1 MAISYKNSIQNKVSV
16 ASSVKETAV
25 SPAELALPDTQ
36 ETYTL
41 CTDGRYLIYSEY
53 ADTNYSNIDLSKNI
67 TVDSAQ
73 LNLTQE
79 ENSQYIP
86 FRMPRFWDGIDLM
99 EMMIQIHYVNKD
111 KKEDFVTPVNVAFN
125 EQYIVFGWLINGNVT
140 SVAGE
145 IIFELVARGTNKMG
159 DNYVWKTKPNG
170 KINILA
176 ALSGTGIIQPSTDW
190 YTSFVNTMNSKIQ
203 EAKQYAD
210 EARASA
216 ELVDVDGMKES
227 IKADLEPQMD
237 SKIDA
242 ALTGYYT
249 DAEIDAFV
257 SNLQTDL
264 NSINSLNNLKV
275 DYDNATGELIF
286 QDAAHDNAVLSRIT
300 INSLSNLK
308 VAYSVENGRG
318 FLNFQNGDTLI
329 TKVEI
334 GNVEPSAEWTAA
346 FKVQIANDIKTSVDG
361 VTEKIDAAN
370 QSIHETKDSV
380 NALSKDVTELKPKVE
395 KLTTDISSTSSE
407 TAKLA
412 NEVEVIKTDVS
423 GYGADIQSLNTG
435 LSELEKTIG
444 DIGKVESNTYD
455 ADYADNIFTLYEND
469 EIKRQ
474 FTITG
479 GGGGSTD
486 TSTVTIERVTD
497 SSAIFL
503 MGQPAILEYTFSSV
517 DNAGDD
523 TGNGTAVWKLGNSIV
538 ATSTAVQGK
547 NAFDLTSYL
556 KTGANNIRLT
566 ITDSFG
572 TVASKTWTIT
582 IVEFKMESLFD
593 DALFYSD
600 EVIFRYTPYGDIQKT
615 VHFVLDGKEIAG
627 VTTSV
632 TGRQMTQTIAPQAHG
647 SHLLKVY
654 MTATINGQD
663 VVSDPI
669 QKDIIWVDPDSSIP
683 IIGCSLSSFTAKQYS
698 STTIPYVV
706 YDPLN
711 NPVPISLSVDGE
723 LVSSLSVDR
732 TRHVWSYKSS
742 RIGAQNL
749 TITCGEVKKT
759 ITASIEDI
767 GIEIQ
772 PVTTNLAFD
781 FNPAGRS
788 NNDVNRLW
796 TDGKTSLTVSDNFDW
811 ANGGYQTDED
821 GDTYFCVKAGS
832 TAVIDYPLFA
842 DDAKKT
848 GKNFKLIYKCAN
860 VRDYDAAVLTCLD
873 HGIGLSVNAQASVLT
888 SEQNSIN
895 VPYCE
900 DNYMELE
907 CNILPDSQFTET
919 VKWID
924 GIPTQ
929 VVLYSPGDNFTQ
941 PSPKPITIG
950 SPDCDVWVYRMKS
963 YTMNLTDDEILDNHI
978 ADAKNAEEIIRR
990 HTRNQIIGANG
1001 EIDPDLLAERYPD
1014 LRIIKLSAPRF
1025 TTGKKNEIPAT
1036 TIQHILKG
1044 GRPKDNWTATGS
1056 HKGQGTSSDNYG
1068 EAARNID
1075 IKCSGGFT
1083 FGDGTTGSA
1092 YDMTE
1097 NSVPVAYFNIK
1108 LNVASS
1114 ENANNAVLADEY
1126 NTFNPYLRKSRLS
1139 DSRVRD
1145 TMEFHPCVVFIQ
1157 ETDIDSSAEF
1167 HDGQWHFYGCGDF
1180 GNSKKNSEAMGMD
1193 PENHKEF
1200 IVELGNNTD
1209 LQTRFLSDDLTAET
1223 WDGDN
1228 SFEFRYVNPGCT
1240 EEEIQA
1246 GKDAW
1251 QRALSWV
1258 VNTTPERFV
1267 SEFEE
1272 YFIKDSLLFFYLFTE
1287 RHTMVDNRAK
1297 NVFFHTEDL
1306 IHWDCC
1312 FDYDNDTACGNDNEG
1327 GLTLTYGYEDT
1338 DTIGNKSVFNASDS
1352 KLWCYIRDYMFDDLQ
1367 ALFLRTEGAG
1377 AWSASRFLKKVE
1389 DYQALKPERLVIA
1402 DMRRKYFR
1410 PYEQNGTTSYL
1421 PMMHGDKKHQRRQFE
1436 KYQEKY
1442 IASKYMGAAC
1452 TSDVITIRGY
1462 TPLNWSG
1469 VQPDG
1474 TFRVVPYADTYIVTR
1489 YGSNVVKV
1497 RAKRGDLKIIESP
1510 VHSMNDTE
1518 VYVYNASLMRSI
1530 GELSG
1535 FYAGYTDFGQALKLT
1550 DLLVGS
1556 GVEGYQN
1563 TNMNDFDIG
1572 NNTLLEKLDL
1582 RNLPNLRKTISLA
1595 GCANLTEFLAD
1606 GSGITGVVFASGGKI
1621 QTAHLPAVASLTA
1634 KNLNFL
1640 TDLRLEGYQN
1650 LTTLSIDSSPA
1661 VDGKAILE
1669 KSPHVNRLRLTGITW
1684 ELENTDLLD
1693 RLSSLTGIDEHGY
1706 NVEHSVLSG
1715 TVHVPVMRQK
1725 KLDDYMNLWP
1735 DLEIT
1740 YDTMITQY
1748 AVTFVNDNED
1758 HTVLDVQYVD
1768 KGGNAV
1774 DPVTRDTNP
1783 IPIPTKESTIST
1795 DYTFSGWD
1803 DSFTLIFSDKTII
1816 AVYTESLREY
1826 TVRYISKGLVL
1837 QESKAPYGTTVYYE
1851 GDTPV
1856 YTAEESAYKYN
1867 LFRRWDKSGLV
1878 DGDKDIQAV
1887 YDTCE
1892 YVNGYFDGK
1901 ELSQLSEIELYTLM
1915 KLGLET
1921 DLLDIKDTL
1930 DFKLGIDH
1938 SFADI
1943 EEHEVI
1949 ASDMKFDGSRYYD
1962 TGIPVMDKDRG
1973 FTLAIDFEF
1982 AAGNTSGGTL
1992 AQCFQSDGSNGFR
2005 IWYGTEPRLSWGTD
2019 STRPTNGINREIV
2032 VLRHEAGSNKIT
2044 VYNSNMSGDNVTT
2057 VELTAL
2063 RNPVINSTLVFGCSK
2078 ADDGIYENYA
2088 KGTVHWCKV
2097 WYADLGADMCT
2108 DIARWIHETIPMEL
2122 AKFKGYYLSDTA
2134 SKRASM
2140 TFLAA
2145 NILGVK
2151 KQFTT
2156 KSTNDGGWEKS
2167 SLNTWLNNRLIKA
2180 VSPLWRALIKPVK
2193 VSSSIGM
2200 KSMDTSQSSCHFF
2213 IPSLYE
2219 IDNSAATEPYINETN
2234 AAIPYMVNNESRKR
2248 TKVSSPDVY
2257 ESYWTRSPNATYTNY
2272 IFNVGVEGDT
2282 NGFSYPSYEDGV
2294 LLMFSIGV

>member
-1 MAISYKNSIQNKVSV
+1 MAISFKNSIQNKVSV

-25 SPAELALPDTQ
+25 SPTELALQDTKQ

-53 ADTNYSNIDLSKNI
+53 ADTNYSNIDLSRNI

-111 KKEDFVTPVNVAFN
+111 KKEDFVTPVNVACS
-125 EQYIVFGWLINGNVT
+125 EQSIVFGWLVNGSVT
-140 SVAGE
+140 AVAGE
-145 IIFELVARGTNKMG
+145 IIFELIARGTNAKG

-176 ALSGTGIIQPSTDW
+176 SLSGSGIIEPSTDW

-203 EAKQYAD
+203 EAKLYAD
-210 EARASA
+210 DAKASA
-216 ELVDVDGMKES
+216 ELVDADGIKKS
-227 IKADLEPQMD
+227 IEADLKPQLAD
-237 SKIDA
+237 EISA
-242 ALTGYYT
+242 ALAGYYT
-249 DAEIDAFV
+249 GTEIDELI

-264 NSINSLNNLKV
+264 
-275 DYDNATGELIF
+275 DG
-286 QDAAHDNAVLSRIT
+286 

-308 VAYSVENGRG
+308 VVYSVNNGRG
-318 FLNFQNGDTLI
+318 FLSFLNGDTLI
-329 TKVEI
+329 TEVEI
-334 GNVEPSAEWTAA
+334 GNVDPSAQWTASFRTQLA
-346 FKVQIANDIKTSVDG
+346 KDMDDALAG
-361 VTEKIDAAN
+361 VSEEINLAGQAADEAKGI
-370 QSIHETKDSV
+370 SD
-380 NALSKDVTELKPKVE
+380 ALSKELAQMKPKVE
-395 KLTTDISSTSSE
+395 KLADDLGLTAAETTRV
-407 TAKLA
+407 A
-412 NEVEVIKTDVS
+412 NEVQVLKTDVS
-423 GYGADIQSLNTG
+423 GCGTDIQSLNTG
-435 LSELEKTIG
+435 LAELEKTIG
-444 DIGKVESNTYD
+444 DLGKVQSNTYD
-455 ADYADNIFTLYEND
+455 ADYIDNIFILYENE

-474 FTITG
+474 FTIAG
-479 GGGGSTD
+479 GGGGSVQSSTITIQRITD
-486 TSTVTIERVTD
+486 AG
-497 SSAIFL
+497 AIFL
-503 MGQPAILEYTFSSV
+503 KEQPAVLEYTFSSV
-517 DNAGDD
+517 DNVGDD
-523 TGNGTAVWKLGNSIV
+523 TGNGTASWKVGNTVVASSVAVLGRNR
-538 ATSTAVQGK
+538 
-547 NAFDLTSYL
+547 FDLTPHL
-556 KTGANNIRLT
+556 KTGSNNVRLT

-582 IVEFKMESLFD
+582 VVEFKIESLFD

-600 EVIFRYTPYGDIQKT
+600 EVLFRYTPYGDIQKT
-615 VHFVLDGKEIAG
+615 IHFILDGKEIAG
-627 VTTSV
+627 VTTGV
-632 TGRQMTQTIAPQAHG
+632 TGRQMTQAIAAQPHG

-654 MTATINGQD
+654 MSAVINEQEIT
-663 VVSDPI
+663 SDPI
-669 QKDIIWVDPDSSIP
+669 YKDILWVDPDNSVP
-683 IIGCSLSSFTAKQYS
+683 IIGCALSSFTAKQYN
-698 STTIPYVV
+698 STVIPYVV
-706 YDPLN
+706 YDPQN
-711 NPVPISLSVDGE
+711 NPAAITLTVDDETVG
-723 LVSSLSVDR
+723 SLSVDR
-732 TRHVWSYKSS
+732 TKHLWSFQSLKV
-742 RIGAQNL
+742 GTQTL
-749 TITCGEVKKT
+749 QITCGAVKKT
-759 ITASIEDI
+759 ITARIEDI

-772 PVTTNLAFD
+772 PITTNLAFD

-796 TDGKTSLTVSDNFDW
+796 SDGKTSLTVSENFDW

-821 GDTYFCVKAGS
+821 GDTYFCVKAGT
-832 TAVIDYPLFA
+832 TAVIDYLLFA

-860 VRDYDAAVLTCLD
+860 VRDYDAKVLSCLD
-873 HGIGLSVNAQASVLT
+873 HGIGLTVNAQTSLLT
-888 SEQNSIN
+888 SEQNSVS

-900 DNYMELE
+900 DTYMELE
-907 CNILPDSQFTET
+907 CNILPDSQFRET

-924 GIPTQ
+924 GIPTR
-929 VVLYSPGDNFTQ
+929 VILYSPGDNFTQ
-941 PSPKPITIG
+941 PNPKPITIG
-950 SPDCDVWVYRMKS
+950 SADCDVFIYRMKS
-963 YTMNLTDDEILDNHI
+963 YTMNLTDDEILNNHI
-978 ADAKNAEEIIRR
+978 ADAKNAEEIIKRYN
-990 HTRNQIIGANG
+990 RNQILGANG
-1001 EIDPDLLAERYPD
+1001 EIDPDLLAERYPE
-1014 LRIIKLSAPRF
+1014 LRIIKISAPRF
-1025 TTGKKNEIPAT
+1025 TTGKKNEIPDSK
-1036 TIQHILKG
+1036 IQHIMKA
-1044 GRPKDNWTATGS
+1044 GRPRDNWTATGS

-1075 IKCSGGFT
+1075 INCSGGFT
-1083 FGDGTTGSA
+1083 FADGTVGSA
-1092 YDMTE
+1092 YDMTDQ
-1097 NSVPVAYFNIK
+1097 SVPVGYFNIK

-1126 NTFNPYLRKSRLS
+1126 HRFNPYLRRARLA
-1139 DSRVRD
+1139 DPRVRD

-1157 ETDIDSSAEF
+1157 ETDIDSSVEF

-1200 IVELGNNTD
+1200 IVELSNNTD
-1209 LQTRFLSDDLTAET
+1209 LQTRFLSDDLTDET
-1223 WDGDN
+1223 WDGHS
-1228 SFEFRYVNPGCT
+1228 SFEFRYANPDCSQ
-1240 EEEIQA
+1240 EEIQA

-1251 QRALSWV
+1251 KRVLSWV
-1258 VNTTPERFV
+1258 VNATPKQFTA
-1267 SEFEE
+1267 EFEE

-1338 DTIGNKSVFNASDS
+1338 DTIGSKSVFNASDS
-1352 KLWCYIRDYMFDDLQ
+1352 KLWCYIRDYMFDELQ

-1421 PMMHGDKKHQRRQFE
+1421 PMMHGDKKQQRRQFE

-1469 VQPDG
+1469 VRPDG
-1474 TFRVVPYADTYIVTR
+1474 TFHIVPYADTYIVTR

-1497 RAKRGDLKIIESP
+1497 RAKRGDFKTIESP
-1510 VHSMNDTE
+1510 VPSMNDTE
-1518 VYVYNASLMRSI
+1518 VYVYNASLMRSV
-1530 GELSG
+1530 GDLSG
-1535 FYAGYTDFGQALKLT
+1535 FYAGYTDFGQAMKLT

-1556 GVEGYQN
+1556 GVEGYKN

-1572 NNTLLEKLDL
+1572 NNTLLERLDL
-1582 RNLPNLRKTISLA
+1582 RGLPNLKKTISLA

-1606 GSGITGVVFASGGKI
+1606 GSGITGVVFANGGKI
-1621 QTAHLPAVASLTA
+1621 EMAHLPAVASLTA

-1640 TDLRLEGYQN
+1640 TDLSLEGYHN
-1650 LTTLSIDSSPA
+1650 LTTLSIENSP
-1661 VDGKAILE
+1661 VIDEKLILE
-1669 KSPHVNRLRLTGITW
+1669 QSPGVNRLRLTKISW
-1684 ELENTDLLD
+1684 ELDNTKLLD
-1693 RLSSLTGIDEHGY
+1693 RLSSLSGIDDNGY
-1706 NVEHSVLSG
+1706 NVEHSVLTG

-1725 KLDDYMNLWP
+1725 KLDYYTSIWP

-1748 AVTFVNDNED
+1748 AVTFVNDDEN

-1768 KGGNAV
+1768 KGGDAV
-1774 DPVTRDTNP
+1774 DPITRDVNP
-1783 IPIPTKESTIST
+1783 VPTPTKESTVST

-1803 DSFTLIFSDKTII
+1803 ESFSQIFDDKTIT

-1826 TVRYISKGLVL
+1826 TVRYVSKGLVL
-1837 QESKAPYGTTVYYE
+1837 QEKKAPYGDTVVYE

-1867 LFRRWDKSGLV
+1867 LFRCWDKSGLV

-1892 YVNGYFDGK
+1892 YSNGYFDGK

-1921 DLLDIKDTL
+1921 DVLDIKDTL
-1930 DFKLGIDH
+1930 DFQLGIDY

-1949 ASDMKFDGSRYYD
+1949 GGDMKFDGTQYYD
-1962 TGIPVMDKDRG
+1962 TGLSILEKDRS

-1982 AAGNTSGGTL
+1982 AAGNASGSTL

-2005 IWYGTEPRLSWGTD
+2005 IWHSTEPKLSWGTD
-2019 STRPTNGINREIV
+2019 STKPTVGVNREIV
-2032 VLRHEAGSNKIT
+2032 VLRHKAGSNRIT
-2044 VYNSNMSGDNVTT
+2044 VYNSNLSGDDVAT
-2057 VELTAL
+2057 VELSAI
-2063 RNPVINSTLVFGCSK
+2063 RNPIISSTLVFGCSK

-2088 KGTVHWCKV
+2088 RGTVHWCKV
-2097 WYADLGADMCT
+2097 WYADLGDSMCT
-2108 DIARWIHETIPMEL
+2108 DLARWIHERIPMEL
-2122 AKFKGYYLSDTA
+2122 AKFKGYYLA
-2134 SKRASM
+2134 GAVGKRASM
-2140 TFLAA
+2140 TFLAG
-2145 NILGVK
+2145 NILSVK
-2151 KQFTT
+2151 KRFTN
-2156 KSTNDGGWEKS
+2156 KSTNEGGWAKS
-2167 SLNTWLNNRLIKA
+2167 GLNAWLNNRLTKA
-2180 VSPLWRALIKPVK
+2180 VSPLWRALLKPVK

-2200 KSMDTSQSSCHFF
+2200 KSPDTSSSDCCFF
-2213 IPSLYE
+2213 LPSLYE
-2219 IDNSAATEPYINETN
+2219 IDSSASTEPYINETN
-2234 AAIPYMVNNESRKR
+2234 AAIPYMVSNESRKR
-2248 TKVSSPDVY
+2248 TKATSPDVY
-2257 ESYWTRSPNATYTNY
+2257 ESYWTRSPNINYTNY